1 MPKAGK
7 TGVAGRRMRSRPA
20 DLDLDPPLARPLKA
34 YAFDPSQG
42 RLLGNEMSLAV
53 RYQELDP
60 GPVVRDDRA
69 HDAIAIVDYD
79 GASDSWYRPVNLDDA
94 RILIRG
100 GLDPSESDPRFHQ
113 QMVYAVVTETIQ
125 HFEAA
130 LGRRIHWRRAQRGP
144 DSKPVEG
151 DSDIYT
157 LNIFPHAMAS
167 ANAFYSPKAHGILFG
182 YFRADA
188 QDPGRNLPG
197 QVVYTCLSH
206 DIVVHETTHAIID
219 GIRLYFTEQTNPD
232 VPAFHEAFADLA
244 ALFRHFTHRE
254 VLLDTIQRTGG
265 VLYRYHL
272 QPDAATSLD
281 DGYRGQETIA
291 GQPRRP
297 GGGDEPLITAQV
309 SRRNPLVEL
318 AQQFG
323 EARGMNRGLRSAL
336 GTPASPDALRKLFEP
351 HLRGSILVAAV
362 FDAYFSI
369 YLRRTAD
376 LFRIY
381 RAGGGGSVAT
391 DVPSPLAGLLADEAS
406 RTADL
411 FFTVCV
417 RALDYCPPVDI
428 TFGDF
433 LRAVIT
439 ADFDLHPVDT
449 LGLRDAFMQAFRQRG
464 IVPESASFFSESA
477 IAWPRAGWLHL
488 DPIKGLDFG
497 DPNGLT
503 EPQKQTNKAA
513 LAAYLSNAVNKE
525 KLGLSREPAV
535 RVDVPSFHPVFRVNP
550 DGSLRTDMIVEIVQ
564 QRDALFCEGRKDLGT
579 FPMRGGATMIISKP
593 TVEELRRDAKVGAT
607 IRYVISKHLD
617 GDEGKSRE
625 DQQRRYCQRIGLVEG
640 VGRGRFQIDFAMVH
654 GGL

>member
-1 MPKAGK
+1 MAKPRKK
-7 TGVAGRRMRSRPA
+7 RVAVDRGPRRA
-20 DLDLDPPLARPLKA
+20 ADDLDIDLPLVRPLKA

-42 RLLGNEMSLAV
+42 RLLGNEMSLVV
-53 RYQELDP
+53 RYQELDA
-60 GPVVRDDRA
+60 GPVVRDSRCQ
-69 HDAIAIVDYD
+69 DAIAIVDYD
-79 GASDSWYRPVNLDDA
+79 GASDTWYSPVNLDNP

-113 QMVYAVVTETIQ
+113 QMVYAVITETIQ

-130 LGRRIHWRRAQRGP
+130 LGRRIHWRRAERGP

-151 DSDIYT
+151 DADIYT
-157 LNIFPHAMAS
+157 LNIFPHAMVS

-182 YFRADA
+182 YFRADSD
-188 QDPGRNLPG
+188 DPGRNLPG
-197 QVVYTCLSH
+197 QVVFTCLSH

-219 GIRLYFTEQTNPD
+219 GIRAYFTEQTNPD

-265 VLYRYHL
+265 LLYQYQL
-272 QPDAATSLD
+272 QPDAPASAD
-281 DGYRGQETIA
+281 DEHAVIAAQE
-291 GQPRRP
+291 
-297 GGGDEPLITAQV
+297 

-323 EARGMNRGLRSAL
+323 EARGMHRGLRSAL
-336 GTPASPDALRKLFEP
+336 GTPPAPEVLRTLFEP
-351 HLRGSILVAAV
+351 HQRGSILVAAV

-369 YLRRTAD
+369 YVRRTAD

-381 RAGGGGSVAT
+381 RAGGGSSVLT
-391 DVPSPLAGLLADEAS
+391 DVPSALAGLLADEAS
-406 RTADL
+406 ATADL

-433 LRAVIT
+433 LRALIT

-449 LGLRDAFMQAFRQRG
+449 LGIRDAIMQAFRRRG
-464 IVPESASFFSESA
+464 IVPESATFFSEGA
-477 IAWPRAGWLHL
+477 IAWPRAGWLDL
-488 DPIKGLDFG
+488 DPIHGLDFG

-503 EPQKQTNKAA
+503 DAQKDTNKAA
-513 LAAYLSNAVNKE
+513 LAAYLQNPATRE
-525 KLGLSREPAV
+525 KLGFSRDLSFQ
-535 RVDVPSFHPVFRVNP
+535 VDVPSFHPVFRINP
-550 DGSLRTDMIVEIVQ
+550 DGSLRTDMVVEILQ
-564 QRDALFCEGRKDLGT
+564 CRDAWFDKNRTMGV
-579 FPMRGGATMIISKP
+579 FPMRGGATVIISKP
-593 TVEELRRDAKVGAT
+593 TVEELRRDANAGAP

-617 GDEGKSRE
+617 GDEGRARE
-625 DQQRRYCQRIGLVEG
+625 DRQRRYCQRIGLVEG
-640 VGRGRFQIDFAMVH
+640 VDRGRFQIDFAMVH
-654 GGL
+654 GGF

>member
-1 MPKAGK
+1 M
-7 TGVAGRRMRSRPA
+7 
-20 DLDLDPPLARPLKA
+20 DLDPPLTRPLKA

-42 RLLGNEMSLAV
+42 RLLGNEMSLAI
-53 RYQELDP
+53 RYQELDA
-60 GPVVRDDRA
+60 GPVVRDFRA
-69 HDAIAIVDYD
+69 YDAVAIVDYD
-79 GASDSWYRPVNLDDA
+79 GANNTWYKPVNLDNP

-125 HFEAA
+125 HFEAS
-130 LGRRIHWRRAQRGP
+130 LGRRIHWRRGERAPGSRQAP
-144 DSKPVEG
+144 MDE
-151 DSDIYT
+151 DIFT
-157 LNIFPHAMAS
+157 LNIFPHAMIS

-188 QDPGRNLPG
+188 DDPGRNLPG
-197 QVVYTCLSH
+197 QIVYTCLSH

-219 GIRLYFTEQTNPD
+219 GIRRHFTEQTNPD

-265 VLYRYHL
+265 ALYRYQL
-272 QPDAATSLD
+272 QPDAAMSPYD
-281 DGYRGQETIA
+281 RYRGSDLNA
-291 GQPRRP
+291 GVS
-297 GGGDEPLITAQV
+297 GDVVGGDSAILSAQI
-309 SRRNPLVEL
+309 SQRNPLVEL

-323 EARGMNRGLRSAL
+323 EARGMNQGLRSAL
-336 GTPASPDALRKLFEP
+336 GTPPRPDDIRKFFEP
-351 HLRGSILVAAV
+351 HRRGSILVAAV

-381 RAGGGGSVAT
+381 RAGGGAASLT
-391 DVPSPLAGLLADEAS
+391 DVPNALAALLANEAS
-406 RTADL
+406 RTAEL

-439 ADFDLHPVDT
+439 ADFDLHPVDE
-449 LGLRDAFMQAFRQRG
+449 LGVRDALMQAFRLRG

-488 DPIKGLDFG
+488 DPVTGLDFG

-503 EPQKQTNKAA
+503 HAQQETNKKA
-513 LAAYLSNAVNKE
+513 LVAYVDNPINKE
-525 KLGLSREPAV
+525 KLGFDPRLP
-535 RVDVPSFHPVFRVNP
+535 VDVPSFHPVFRVSP
-550 DGSLRTDMIVEIVQ
+550 DGSLRTDMVVEMVQ
-564 QRDALFCEGRKDLGT
+564 RRDAYFDKREQSLGT
-579 FPMRGGATMIISKP
+579 FPMRGGATVIISKP
-593 TVEELRRDAKVGAT
+593 TVEELRRNANAGAT
-607 IRYVISKHLD
+607 IRYVIAKQLH
-617 GDEGKSRE
+617 GAEGRARE
-625 DQQRRYCQRIGLVEG
+625 DRQRRYCEKIGLVEG
-640 VGRGRFQIDFAMVH
+640 ADPGRFQIDFAMVH